1 MRRADSL
8 WPAIVAWPGN
18 DRLATQDKEQM
29 DITPLFRSDR
39 CTVVLPKS
47 FEIPWEF
54 EQWSRTGKKFAGW
67 DPFRGEKPGETPI
80 LGVQNQPKMHPFGVK
95 TMANGSPNLR
105 VSLRRSRSWA
115 LRVTGLAP

>member
-1 MRRADSL
+1 MDIAAFFRGDRFRLVSGIACETPENAHRCRHKLCPAWWMRRADSL
-8 WPAIVAWPGN
+8 WPAIVARPGN

-80 LGVQNQPKMHPFGVK
+80 LGV
-95 TMANGSPNLR
+95 
-105 VSLRRSRSWA
+105 
-115 LRVTGLAP
+115 